1 MEEHRYERNIK
12 NIVAASSFCFYDIV
26 RRFNSI
32 AFIHFI
38 FWSINF
44 LLQPIVNPLIPF
56 FLIVAVLCGLSL
68 AIFCRRREAR
78 LFGYALTIASAIY
91 YLSTLSIVFNYNIGI
106 SLVKTP
112 YGIPCL
118 VASGVMLL
126 IFAFVGVLYEYLDF
140 RNEVK

>member
-1 MEEHRYERNIK
+1 MRGILKILSQLLAFVSMILFVVSILLPLYT
-12 NIVAASSFCFYDIV
+12 SSSGQ
-26 RRFNSI
+26 SI
-32 AFIHFI
+32 IYY
-38 FWSINF
+38 N
-44 LLQPIVNPLIPF
+44 QIVNPLIPF

-91 YLSTLSIVFNYNIGI
+91 YLSTLSIVFNYHTGI
-106 SLVKTP
+106 SLVETP

>member
-1 MEEHRYERNIK
+1 MRGILK
-12 NIVAASSFCFYDIV
+12 ILSQLLAFVSMILFV
-26 RRFNSI
+26 VSI
-32 AFIHFI
+32 
-38 FWSINF
+38 
-44 LLQPIVNPLIPF
+44 LLPLYALPSGKSPIYYNQIVNQLIPF

-91 YLSTLSIVFNYNIGI
+91 YLSTLSIVFNYYTGD
-106 SLVKTP
+106 SLVKTS

-118 VASGVMLL
+118 VASSAMLL

>member
-1 MEEHRYERNIK
+1 MRGILKILSQLLAFVSMILFVVSILLPLYT
-12 NIVAASSFCFYDIV
+12 SSSGK
-26 RRFNSI
+26 SI
-32 AFIHFI
+32 IYY
-38 FWSINF
+38 N
-44 LLQPIVNPLIPF
+44 QIVNPLIPF

-78 LFGYALTIASAIY
+78 LFGYAL
-91 YLSTLSIVFNYNIGI
+91 VE
-106 SLVKTP
+106 TP

>member
-44 LLQPIVNPLIPF
+44 LLQPNSKSINSI
-56 FLIVAVLCGLSL
+56 FLNSSSIMWIIISY
-68 AIFCRRREAR
+68 FCRRREAR

-91 YLSTLSIVFNYNIGI
+91 YLSTLSIVFNYHTGI

-126 IFAFVGVLYEYLDF
+126 IFAFIGVLYEYLDF